1 MNTVITLAKYFLV
14 HVVLKLVFLESTFW
28 STSFKF
34 NTECLHDLNSISFYV
49 ELVMEGL

>member
-1 MNTVITLAKYFLV
+1 MNTAITLAKYFLV
-14 HVVLKLVFLESTFW
+14 HVVLKFVFLESTFR

-34 NTECLHDLNSISFYV
+34 NTECLPDLNNLSFYV